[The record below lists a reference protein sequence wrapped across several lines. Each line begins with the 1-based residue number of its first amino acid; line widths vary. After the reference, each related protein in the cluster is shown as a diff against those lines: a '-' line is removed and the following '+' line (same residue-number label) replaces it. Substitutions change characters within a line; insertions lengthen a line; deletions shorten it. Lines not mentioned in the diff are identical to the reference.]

1 MRSIIYG
8 TAAALTMAGALQAQ
22 APAETKR
29 ANTPPPA
36 PAPAAAPASRP
47 RIGHAA
53 SAPAPAPAPAPVVV
67 QGPVYYYP
75 DNGYGGYIV
84 TGAPYIVLTDGSVAA
99 NFGNGYE
106 RVLRP
111 CAVANGVSQS
121 QQNTTGRDAL
131 GRILPPPGIAALQ
144 AGSRGQLAGTMPA
157 RNAAACYRTDGSGR
171 VEVVQ
176 AR

>member
-1 MRSIIYG
+1 MRSAILG
-8 TAAALTMAGALQAQ
+8 TAAALTLAGSLPAQ

-29 ANTPPPA
+29 TNTPPPA
-36 PAPAAAPASRP
+36 PRT
-47 RIGHAA
+47 
-53 SAPAPAPAPAPVVV
+53 APAPRARVGYGATPTPPPAPAPVVV
-67 QGPVYYYP
+67 QGPTYYYP
-75 DNGYGGYIV
+75 DAGYGGYIV
-84 TGAPYIVLTDGSVAA
+84 TGAPYIVMQDGSVAA

-111 CAVANGVSQS
+111 CAASSGGVSQS
-121 QQNTTGRDAL
+121 QQSATGRDAL

-157 RNAAACYRTDGSGR
+157 RHAAACYRTDASGR

-176 AR
+176 AQ